1 MGIKLRRLPT
11 HLATDLLYT
20 FLVDDLTAGG
30 VSRTAARQAINE
42 AFSQIVIPQ
51 RGRTEANPQPQL
63 PDRATW
69 GLLPEHQAAQARAMG
84 LLGQNPQLGGE
95 AGA

>member
-1 MGIKLRRLPT
+1 MRLPT
-11 HLATDLLYT
+11 HQATDLLYT
-20 FLVDDLTAGG
+20 FLVDDLCSAGIT
-30 VSRTAARQAINE
+30 RTSAQQAIKD
-42 AFSQIVIPQ
+42 AFATIVIPEQ
-51 RGRTEANPQPQL
+51 GRTESNPQPQL

-84 LLGQNPQLGGE
+84 LLQGAPQLGGE